1 MNGMHPRF
9 SPCSVGVAN
18 LATRSFR
25 NNGGRCMESAA
36 ATSPWLPPGGS
47 CHDEIS
53 ASRNRYFVV
62 TDEGRRWLKVLD
74 FPVKWRKPEHIP
86 LIQLHSFT
94 NLSPPL
100 ISLATLSSFLPGEA
114 KGQLREP
121 VPFNALLCSI
131 RKWAAAPLG
140 SPSWR
145 PLQGVE
151 EAIGLQQPTHYTPSV
166 SPFGLP
172 APPKVEPR
180 ALRASGSPN
189 WRPLQACANVQPIS
203 SIPGRQMVGSF
214 PFATGAFLS
223 M

>member
-1 MNGMHPRF
+1 MAIIPK
-9 SPCSVGVAN
+9 
-18 LATRSFR
+18 LK
-25 NNGGRCMESAA
+25 
-36 ATSPWLPPGGS
+36 S

-100 ISLATLSSFLPGEA
+100 ISLATLSSFPPGEA

-145 PLQGVE
+145 PLRTQKIL
-151 EAIGLQQPTHYTPSV
+151 ACSNQCTTPPQPE
-166 SPFGLP
+166 
-172 APPKVEPR
+172 VEPR
-180 ALRASGSPN
+180 RLRRNGRLRASPTEEN
-189 WRPLQACANVQPIS
+189 QRTCEAV
-203 SIPGRQMVGSF
+203 
-214 PFATGAFLS
+214 
-223 M
+223 

>member
-1 MNGMHPRF
+1 
-9 SPCSVGVAN
+9 
-18 LATRSFR
+18 
-25 NNGGRCMESAA
+25 MESAA
-36 ATSPWLPPGGS
+36 ATFPLASPGGS

-100 ISLATLSSFLPGEA
+100 ISLATLSSFPPGEA

-140 SPSWR
+140 SPDWR
-145 PLQGVE
+145 PLRTQKILACSNQRTTPPSARGGAKAASPQR
-151 EAIGLQQPTHYTPSV
+151 EAKSLPYRGEPAYLWGCLAGDPLAATPV
-166 SPFGLP
+166 
-172 APPKVEPR
+172 
-180 ALRASGSPN
+180 
-189 WRPLQACANVQPIS
+189 NVKYEQKMTFFRQIT
-203 SIPGRQMVGSF
+203 PGGIC
-214 PFATGAFLS
+214 
-223 M
+223 

>member
-1 MNGMHPRF
+1 MNGMHLRL

-25 NNGGRCMESAA
+25 DNGGRCMESAA

-74 FPVKWRKPEHIP
+74 FPVKWRKPGHIP

-100 ISLATLSSFLPGEA
+100 ISLATLSSFPPGEA
-114 KGQLREP
+114 K
-121 VPFNALLCSI
+121 
-131 RKWAAAPLG
+131 AAAPPG

-145 PLQGVE
+145 PLRNSKNFWLTATNV
-151 EAIGLQQPTHYTPSV
+151 LY
-166 SPFGLP
+166 
-172 APPKVEPR
+172 
-180 ALRASGSPN
+180 
-189 WRPLQACANVQPIS
+189 PLSQICRFRSAAKS
-203 SIPGRQMVGSF
+203 DSF
-214 PFATGAFLS
+214 LI
-223 M
+223 ME